1 MIQPSYSILKK
12 LITRISIVSIITLV
26 ISGIIIA
33 IGFVTDMKE
42 HGYSS
47 SDTLIDE
54 LLSESFEHVY
64 WVFGLSFLL
73 IIFIMYFLVKN
84 SFKDV
89 NKISDDIEKMNI
101 NNPEEIVIDHDVPKE
116 IVPLVNSLNASF
128 IKIKKDLEQQK
139 EFISNASHELNT
151 PIAILR
157 ANIEGMETSKQKEDL
172 MNDLALL
179 EKVSSQLLR
188 LSQVDQFKV
197 RADESADLIEVAHQ
211 AVQLFD
217 KDKARLHIHTFDEKE
232 VWING
237 SENYL
242 LIALRNLLENA
253 LFNSP
258 ANTPIDIRVYKNGR
272 ITVSNTKQDQALTQD
287 KIDQIFEKFWRL
299 NKNKYVGAGL
309 GLSIV
314 KRIAEAHQAS
324 LHADLT
330 EEIFNIYLEF
340 KPFPATK

>member
-12 LITRISIVSIITLV
+12 LITRISLVSFITLIV
-26 ISGIIIA
+26 SGIIIA
-33 IGFVTDMKE
+33 VGFVNDMKE
-42 HGYSS
+42 YGYSS

-73 IIFIMYFLVKN
+73 IIFIMYFLVNN

-157 ANIEGMETSKQKEDL
+157 SNIEGMETSKQKEDL

-197 RADESADLIEVAHQ
+197 RADESADLIEVTHQ

-314 KRIAEAHQAS
+314 KRIAEAHHAS

-330 EEIFNIYLEF
+330 GEIFNIYLQF
-340 KPFPATK
+340 LPFSATK

>member
-1 MIQPSYSILKK
+1 MIRPSYSILKK
-12 LITRISIVSIITLV
+12 LITRISIVSIITLAV
-26 ISGIIIA
+26 SGIIIA
-33 IGFVTDMKE
+33 VGFVYDMKE
-42 HGYSS
+42 QGHSF

-73 IIFIMYFLVKN
+73 IVIIVYFLVKN
-84 SFKDV
+84 SFKDI
-89 NKISDDIEKMNI
+89 NKISEDIEKINI
-101 NNPEEIVIDHDVPKE
+101 NNPEKMVIDHDVPKE

-128 IKIKKDLEQQK
+128 VKIKKDVEQQK

-197 RADESADLIEVAHQ
+197 RADESADLVQVVHQ
-211 AVQLFD
+211 AIQLFN
-217 KDKARLHIHTFDEKE
+217 KDKSRLHIHTFDKKE

-237 SENYL
+237 NENYL
-242 LIALRNLLENA
+242 LIAIRNLLENA
-253 LFNSP
+253 LLNSL
-258 ANTPIDIRVYKNGR
+258 ATTPIDIRIYKDGKLT
-272 ITVSNTKQDQALTQD
+272 ISNTKQDQALTQD

-299 NKNKYVGAGL
+299 NKNKYAGAGL

-314 KRIAEAHQAS
+314 KRIAEAHQGSVRAEVI
-324 LHADLT
+324 
-330 EEIFNIYLEF
+330 EEIFNIYLQF
-340 KPFPATK
+340 KLFPATK

>member
-12 LITRISIVSIITLV
+12 LITRISLVSFITLIV
-26 ISGIIIA
+26 SGIIIA
-33 IGFVTDMKE
+33 VGFVNDMKE

-89 NKISDDIEKMNI
+89 NKISDDIKKMNI
-101 NNPEEIVIDHDVPKE
+101 NNPKEIVIDHDVPKE
-116 IVPLVNSLNASF
+116 ILPLVNSLNASF

-314 KRIAEAHQAS
+314 KRIAEAHHAS

-330 EEIFNIYLEF
+330 GEIFNIYLQF
-340 KPFPATK
+340 KPFSATK